1 MSRFLLIIL
10 ALVAL
15 SFGQLSV
22 RIAEN
27 NPTQFIIGE
36 KVFVA
41 VFIDGVSGNGSEELE
56 QGTAPYVLENVF
68 GNASFLKP
76 NGRPAYN
83 SNLDNAYY
91 HWQNNQNFWLEL
103 SGYAPSVGNY
113 SGRLRVRNTLTGEQA
128 EISYSFKVTELPSNY
143 YGVVIA
149 MHDSA
154 ASYGRQMEI
163 YTSLKNTT
171 TTSRTLQSPYI
182 DYYGTR
188 QSGRQP
194 LINIWKKPSNG
205 CVQVLDCGQ
214 GNFVIRH
221 RFSGD
226 VHVGAGARTAEF
238 QVGYN
243 EIADSY
249 NLYYYSLLQD
259 KDIGTFL
266 NADKGYNATTGQNA
280 YVDYSAPRWA
290 TNYTA
295 RAMQRNLFYNPNE
308 ALYDH
313 SGKLLWGSSPSW
325 FSEQGCSIVRPTEV
339 TTYNW
344 QKFRTNSTSGFCT
357 DGMVNSAPSIQF
369 PTAGSDTIYEGED
382 YFLRPIVTD
391 ADGDNFTM
399 ELTGSHPSWIE
410 VGTPADYWDDYE
422 NVVKNNVNT
431 EANRRA
437 FYIRSKNGEIRKATV
452 KNPGSYT
459 YTVKVTDSFGASS
472 TANRTV
478 VVLDGS
484 KHPQHTESGL
494 AVLIG
499 DETWFKKYQLD
510 IASGIVN
517 YSNGSRILSA
527 GWHYDYYGTHEER
540 QTSLPLLTARYWYT
554 DSNVDT
560 EYKSCGDK
568 RFRIRYIGRN
578 NMTLLPNRTYQDS
591 KVGFVYGTGSRMT
604 KSDDW
609 SIGNFYAEGDTLRR
623 RRYAPKTPL
632 YDGDGTLLWG
642 ETPSWAADCEDDYP
656 SSSSN
661 ITMSSSSS
669 QQSSCSSISSSSFN
683 PFKDLAIL
691 FEDNSNSQNT
701 ANFSFQIQN
710 RGNVPAD
717 IGNYELRFYYNGND
731 TLNASE
737 IVFESFQNY
746 AENASKTTEQC
757 DENLYVLKVKLAE
770 NISVAA
776 SQAVPNQPFSVS
788 AHLDSWQN
796 YDWKGFAS
804 WIDVSDSLISD
815 NPKSALFDAAGNLVY
830 GTEMWPCNGY
840 TKKQL
845 KLSVKETVHNEGINI
860 PSGYVNDAVGSVS
873 LEFRNDGDSSLAGP
887 VYVDFYVTHAA
898 GQVPLLT
905 VGGDTLYAAGTTMS
919 IGDGVNVLRISSG
932 NKHTFRFAFTNGL
945 LSNSIKNL
953 SFKLLDQCLFDCSSE
968 CENFFVWNFSDD
980 WSAKEG
986 SANPW
991 NQVVTNNVIIT
1002 DFKNNLLYGTPDPSA
1017 PAFPVQGKAAD
1028 DTVFS
1033 LTHPRPAIPNPK
1045 PNRTDAVLYSMGQ
1058 LLSGGDFETDYLH
1071 GWSVSGTTYSVRE
1084 NSPQGSRHLELA
1096 SGARITQALPLQA
1109 GRLLA
1114 DSGATLTIWHTGN
1127 LTVQILRNETAISS
1141 NTLSGGSTWRQ
1152 DTLFFNK
1159 SLFENPAVYAVA
1171 VTANGAARVD
1181 DAVLILASAQKP
1193 STYAVRFTNTA
1204 GEELET
1210 RAYDGAEKLLITD
1223 SERDAMGRTWKK
1235 YLPFALPCKGALDCN
1250 SERKTE
1256 HNPGMAKSFYT
1267 AANPDYPDAGG
1278 VPYVE
1283 TKWKPDPMATKDVE
1297 GTPGRAFGV
1306 TGVNGRTHLVK
1317 SYSSGVNLSG
1327 INLLDSVSLNSAVSA
1342 VYNGRAYDG
1351 DSNYHAAK
1359 DAIPTHLWELNAD
1372 QDGRRSFTVKDGES
1386 HIVVSGS
1393 LDSTGNLL
1401 TRSVNELDTRGN
1413 VIKAHP
1419 PVSCSYT
1426 PKPAS
1431 CVIPSEFGYDAQSRM
1446 IWSKEPDAG
1455 ETRTFY
1461 DLMGHVRATQTQ
1473 RQIDSG
1479 AYSITVYDNHDRP
1492 IYTGEWKTA
1501 LDSGD
1506 ARAYFGNVQNRFN
1519 PTVAELTPGTVTRMF
1534 YDRIPTRDTL
1544 DVELYPANVS
1554 ADVFKYG
1561 KTRTMAVISDVSVDS
1576 AGNVIRISTANAYD
1590 KYGRITANYAY
1601 NPAVPADSLKMLAVE
1616 TEYDLGGKVTKMVR
1630 YPYGVGN
1637 GGKARKIAEH
1647 YTYDRLGRIDSVFSK
1662 NGSASEVL
1670 LAAYAY
1676 YPTGN
1681 VKTVT
1686 MGNSITLTYTYH
1698 ISGAVKTAAVQSAD
1712 GNTLYSE
1719 TLYYEDCGDN
1729 GCTPQY
1735 NGNISRMVHE
1745 LAHGNTDFS
1754 QYRDVAYAYDQL
1766 NRLTKTDDIED
1777 DYFDEIFAY
1786 DPQGRMTVQH
1796 RDTSVVK
1803 STGGEYNYYENTNKL
1818 KSITNGMGGTA
1829 DNRNMSDANNFVY
1842 DSEGNL
1848 IEDKSKKMRISYD
1861 WRGMPVE
1868 FVRKTDS
1875 VDSLK
1880 LLIRYDG
1887 SGKRIS
1893 KTSIRKV
1900 NGGNWDTVKVTH
1912 YTGIGTEIREYKPWN
1927 FTRFTDSEGV
1937 EHCISANPDYAGTAS
1952 TVCPL
1957 PDTVRIVVPLPNG
1970 LGRYALQSVAY
1981 EEPSL
1986 QNAYEFY
1993 LKDHLGSTR
2002 VVYGTGFPDPLGISP
2017 NGVFRA
2023 AYDYR
2028 SFGEQLDLFVFTRK
2042 VTENFTGKEKDD
2054 ETELGYWGARYLD
2067 LMLGMWI
2074 SVDPKRQFSSPY
2086 LYAGNGFNAGNGI
2099 DEEGNIF
2106 DSNEGGDYVLSKINF
2121 NASKTNTFRIN
2132 RAKNDPYRLYK
2143 FYDSKNGETFIEPR
2157 CTTNQKYKKIYEV
2170 YIPNLI
2176 VDEKYLPN
2184 ITSILIGHELDHPY
2198 EFAKPGHNALESVHT
2213 EDEYFDKIKIM
2224 SEDQNPD
2231 PIYKH
2236 DYESAKE
2243 MGIYDEY

>member
-27 NPTQFIIGE
+27 NPAQFIIGE
-36 KVFVA
+36 KAFVA

-56 QGTAPYVLENVF
+56 QGTAPYVLENIL

-83 SNLDNAYY
+83 SNLDNAFY

-128 EISYSFKVTELPSNY
+128 EISYSFEVTELSSNY

-226 VHVGAGARTAEF
+226 VHIGAGARTAEF

-249 NLYYYSLLQD
+249 NLYYYSPLQE
-259 KDIGTFL
+259 KHIGTFL
-266 NADKGYNATTGQNA
+266 NADKGYNPTTGKNA

-357 DGMVNSAPSIQF
+357 EGMVNSAPTIQF
-369 PTAGSDTIYEGED
+369 PTAGPDTIYEGED
-382 YFLRPIVTD
+382 YFLRPIITD

-399 ELTGSHPSWIE
+399 ELIESHPSWIE
-410 VGTPADYWDDYE
+410 VGTPANYWDDYE

-437 FYIRSKNGEIRKATV
+437 FYIRSKNGEIRKAAV

-484 KHPQHTESGL
+484 KHSQHRESGL

-517 YSNGSRILSA
+517 YSNSSRILSA

-540 QTSLPLLTARYWYT
+540 QTSLPLLTAHYWYT

-560 EYKSCGDK
+560 EYKSCGGK

-591 KVGFVYGTGSRMT
+591 KVGFVYGTGSRMV

-609 SIGNFYAEGDTLRR
+609 SIGNFYADNDTLRR
-623 RRYAPKTPL
+623 RRYAPRAPL
-632 YDGDGTLLWG
+632 FNGDGTLLWG
-642 ETPSWAADCEDDYP
+642 EVPPWATDCEDDYL
-656 SSSSN
+656 SSSSI

-669 QQSSCSSISSSSFN
+669 QQSGSSSISSSSFN

-691 FEDNSNSQNT
+691 FEDNSNSQNK
-701 ANFSFQIQN
+701 ANFNFQLKN
-710 RGNVPAD
+710 KGNTKVD
-717 IGNYELRFYYNGND
+717 VGGYELRFYCNGGD
-731 TLNASE
+731 TLDASRL
-737 IVFESFQNY
+737 VFENYQNF
-746 AENASKTTEQC
+746 AEISSKTTEQC

-796 YDWKGFAS
+796 YDWKEFAS
-804 WIDVSDSLISD
+804 WKENFSLTEND
-815 NPKSALFDAAGNLVY
+815 RMALFDASGNLVY

-860 PSGYVNDAVGSVS
+860 PSGYVKDAVGSVS
-873 LEFRNDGDSSLAGP
+873 LEIRNDGNSSLAGP

-898 GQVPLLT
+898 GQVPLLA
-905 VGGDTLYAAGTTMS
+905 VESDTLYAAGTTMS
-919 IGDGVNVLRISSG
+919 IGDGVSVLRISSG
-932 NKHTFRFAFTNGL
+932 NKHTFRFTFTNGL
-945 LSNSIKNL
+945 PSNSIKKL
-953 SFKLLDQCLFDCSSE
+953 SFKLLDQCLFGCSSE

-986 SANPW
+986 YANPW
-991 NQVVTNNVIIT
+991 NQITTKNVTIT
-1002 DFKNNLLYGTPDPSA
+1002 DSKNNLLYGTFDPSA
-1017 PAFPVQGKAAD
+1017 PILPVQGTVIG
-1028 DTVFS
+1028 DTVFP
-1033 LTHPRPAIPNPK
+1033 LTHTRPTIPNQK
-1045 PNRTDAVLYSMGQ
+1045 SNRTDAVLYSVGQ

-1071 GWSVSGTTYSVRE
+1071 GWNISGTAYRVRG
-1084 NSPQGSRHLELA
+1084 NSPQGSRHLEL
-1096 SGARITQALPLQA
+1096 SNGTSIVQEFPLQA
-1109 GRLLA
+1109 GNLLA
-1114 DSGATLTIWHTGN
+1114 DSGAVLTIWHTGN

-1171 VTANGAARVD
+1171 VTANGAAGVD
-1181 DAVLILASAQKP
+1181 DAALIPASAQKP

-1210 RAYDGAEKLLITD
+1210 RAYDGAEELLVTD

-1235 YLPFALPCKGALDCN
+1235 FLPFALPCKGALDCN

-1267 AANPDYPDAGG
+1267 AANPDYPDADGI
-1278 VPYVE
+1278 PYVE

-1297 GTPGRAFGV
+1297 GAPGRVFGV
-1306 TGVNGRTHLVK
+1306 AGVNGRTHLVK

-1359 DAIPTHLWELNAD
+1359 DANPTHLWELNTD
-1372 QDGRRSFTVKDGES
+1372 QDGCRAFTVKDGEG
-1386 HIVVSGS
+1386 HIIVNGS
-1393 LDSTGNLL
+1393 LGSTGNLL
-1401 TRSVNELDTRGN
+1401 TRSVNELDARGN
-1413 VIKAHP
+1413 VVKSHP

-1431 CVIPSEFGYDAQSRM
+1431 CVTPSEFGYDAQSQM
-1446 IWSKEPDAG
+1446 VWSLEPDAG

-1461 DLMGHVRATQTQ
+1461 DLMGRVRATQTQ
-1473 RQIDSG
+1473 RQISG
-1479 AYSITVYDNHDRP
+1479 VYSVAVYDDLDRP
-1492 IYTGEWKTA
+1492 IYTGEWKTT
-1501 LDSGD
+1501 LDSGA
-1506 ARAYFGNVQNRFN
+1506 ARAYFSGVQNRN
-1519 PTVAELTPGTVTRMF
+1519 SPSIAELTPGTVTHTF
-1534 YDRIPTRDTL
+1534 YDRMPARDTL
-1544 DVELYPANVS
+1544 DVELYPAKVS
-1554 ADVFKYG
+1554 ADAFKYG
-1561 KTRTMAVISDVSVDS
+1561 KNRTMAVVSDVSVDS
-1576 AGNVIRISTANAYD
+1576 AGNVIRVSTANAFD
-1590 KYGRITANYAY
+1590 KYGRITATYTY
-1601 NPAVPADSLKMLAVE
+1601 DPTVPADSLKMLAVE

-1630 YPYGVGN
+1630 YPYGVGD
-1637 GGKARKIAEH
+1637 GGKARKITER

-1670 LAAYAY
+1670 LVTYAY
-1676 YPTGN
+1676 YPTGS

-1698 ISGAVKTAAVQSAD
+1698 ISGAVKSATYTTFPKVIPATELES
-1712 GNTLYSE
+1712 GKLYSE
-1719 TLYYEDCGDN
+1719 TLYYEDCARLSDGQGDAN
-1729 GCTPQY
+1729 CTPQY
-1735 NGNISRMVHE
+1735 NGNISRMGHE
-1745 LAHGNTDFS
+1745 LAHGNTDFT
-1754 QYRDVAYAYDQL
+1754 QYRDVAYTYDQL
-1766 NRLTKTDDIED
+1766 NRLIKTDDRVQN
-1777 DYFDEIFAY
+1777 YFDEGFEY
-1786 DPQGRMTVQH
+1786 DAQGRMTAQR
-1796 RDTSVVK
+1796 RDTSVIKNV
-1803 STGGEYNYYENTNKL
+1803 GGEYSYYENTNKL
-1818 KSITNGMGGTA
+1818 KSVANGMGGAA

-1842 DSEGNL
+1842 DPEGNL
-1848 IEDKSKKMRISYD
+1848 IEDKSKKMKISYD

-1868 FVRKTDS
+1868 FVKENFCFDIHETIACDS
-1875 VDSLK
+1875 TK
-1880 LLIRYDG
+1880 LLMAYDG

-1893 KTSIRKV
+1893 KILLHEKG
-1900 NGGNWDTVKVTH
+1900 NGIWEIEYETH
-1912 YTGIGTEIREYKPWN
+1912 YTGIGTEIRIENSGDGNK
-1927 FTRFTDSEGV
+1927 TK
-1937 EHCISANPDYAGTAS
+1937 
-1952 TVCPL
+1952 
-1957 PDTVRIVVPLPNG
+1957 IVVNMPQG
-1970 LGRYALQSVAY
+1970 LGRYGLELADYPDTTGSVF
-1981 EEPSL
+1981 EW
-1986 QNAYEFY
+1986 Y
-1993 LKDHLGSTR
+1993 LKNHLGSTMAGYR
-2002 VVYGTGFPDPLGISP
+2002 TTGTTAGSP
-2017 NGVFRA
+2017 ELKY

-2028 SFGEQLDLFVFTRK
+2028 SYGEKVNLAEGTDK
-2042 VTENFTGKEKDD
+2042 VTENFTGKELDD
-2054 ETELGYWGARYLD
+2054 ETQLDYFGARYLD
-2067 LMLGMWI
+2067 AMLGLWV
-2074 SVDPKRQFSSPY
+2074 SVDPKRQFASPY
-2086 LYAGNGFNAGNGI
+2086 LYAGNGVNPVNGV
-2099 DEEGNIF
+2099 DEDGDDF
-2106 DSNEGGDYVLSKINF
+2106 DGTGEYVAQRMQWDI
-2121 NASKTNTFRIN
+2121 SKTNDARVS
-2132 RAKNDPYRLYK
+2132 RAKNDPKRL
-2143 FYDSKNGETFIEPR
+2143 FRFHDCEDGQSFIEPS
-2157 CTTNQKYKKIYEV
+2157 NNPDSNYEKTYDV
-2170 YIPNLI
+2170 YVAGCSNEIFS
-2176 VDEKYLPN
+2176 V
-2184 ITSILIGHELDHPY
+2184 ITQILIGHELDHPY
-2198 EFAKPGHNALESVHT
+2198 EFANPGHNALEPVHT
-2213 EDEYFDKIKIM
+2213 EKEYYENIKKM
-2224 SEDQNPD
+2224 SSEVDPD

-2243 MGIYDEY
+2243 LGIYDE